1 MGMTI
6 LFKLF
11 KQFKTFKSFEDTSDG
26 ASWVKQRILV
36 AIFVVIIVTVFA
48 ECALAQSTRKR
59 IRLSLSSTNVALLPT
74 YAAYDKGFFR
84 DEGFDV
90 ELIQM
95 AATLASTALMTG
107 DLDYN
112 GAATGVISA
121 AVQGRPMKVL
131 IFTVSRPLMFLMSK
145 KEIKEPRDLK
155 GKKVAGST
163 PGASATLLAMQ
174 ALRHVGLEPGKD
186 VSVLPMGGT
195 AASRLAVLES
205 GAVDAS
211 LLSVPEN
218 FFAREKGFNDLLF
231 LGDVVEFAQAGFG
244 TTEKR
249 IKENP
254 DEVYRMVRAQLRS
267 VMFLLD
273 SGHQNEIVEMIM
285 KRWRLTDRKMAES
298 IFHDVV
304 RVVAKDAMV
313 TQASIQSLIDS
324 ARESAKVSRPVK
336 IEEVCDFSFVER
348 ARKELWQKK

>member
-1 MGMTI
+1 VRGKTI
-6 LFKLF
+6 ALLLVLVFSELF
-11 KQFKTFKSFEDTSDG
+11 SDS
-26 ASWVKQRILV
+26 AP
-36 AIFVVIIVTVFA
+36 
-48 ECALAQSTRKR
+48 AQPSRKR
-59 IRLSLSSTNVALLPT
+59 IRLSLPSTNVALLPT
-74 YAAYDKGFFR
+74 YAAYDKGFFH

-95 AATLASTALMTG
+95 AATLASTALITG

-163 PGASATLLAMQ
+163 PGASATMLAMQ
-174 ALRHVGLEPGKD
+174 ALRHFGLEPGKD

-218 FFAREKGFNDLLF
+218 FYAREKGFNDLLF
-231 LGDVVEFAQAGFG
+231 LGDFAEFAQAGFG
-244 TTEKR
+244 TTDKR

-267 VMFLLD
+267 VNFILD
-273 SGHQNEIVEMIM
+273 KSHQNEIVDMIM
-285 KRWRLTDRKMAES
+285 KRWRLTERKMAES
-298 IFHDVV
+298 MYHDVV

-324 ARESAKVSRPVK
+324 ARESAKVTRSVK
-336 IEEVCDFSFVER
+336 IDEVVDFSFLER
-348 ARKELWQKK
+348 ARKELGQTK

>member
-1 MGMTI
+1 MRTRIVGVLLI
-6 LFKLF
+6 LCIADLF
-11 KQFKTFKSFEDTSDG
+11 DNSAF
-26 ASWVKQRILV
+26 
-36 AIFVVIIVTVFA
+36 
-48 ECALAQSTRKR
+48 AQSGRKK

-74 YAAYDKGFFR
+74 FAAYDKGFFR

-95 AATLASTALMTG
+95 PATLASTALMTG

-131 IFTVSRPLMFLMSK
+131 IFTVSRPLMFLVSK
-145 KEIKEPRDLK
+145 KEIKEARDLK

-163 PGASATLLAMQ
+163 PGASATLLAVQ

-186 VSVLPMGGT
+186 VQILPMGGT
-195 AASRLAVLES
+195 PAGRLSVLES
-205 GAVDAS
+205 GAVDAA

-218 FFAREKGFNDLLF
+218 FFAREKGFNELLF
-231 LGDVVEFAQAGFG
+231 LGDMVEFAQAGFG
-244 TTEKR
+244 ATDKR

-267 VMFLLD
+267 VLFLLD
-273 SGHQNEIVEMIM
+273 KGHQSQIVEMIM
-285 KRWRLTDRKMAES
+285 KRWKLTDRKIAES

-304 RVVAKDAMV
+304 RVVAKDAAV

-324 ARESAKVSRPVK
+324 ARESAKVTRPVR
-336 IEEVCDFSFVER
+336 IEEVADFSFVDR
-348 ARKELWQKK
+348 ARKELGLTR

>member
-1 MGMTI
+1 MVKPFEPYSGKSNSIKGKAFIAMMMLVIMGM
-6 LFKLF
+6 
-11 KQFKTFKSFEDTSDG
+11 G
-26 ASWVKQRILV
+26 AES
-36 AIFVVIIVTVFA
+36 AS
-48 ECALAQSTRKR
+48 AQPARKK

-74 YAAYDKGFFR
+74 FAAYDKGFFR

-121 AVQGRPMKVL
+121 AVHGRPMKVL

-145 KEIKEPRDLK
+145 KEIKESRDLK

-174 ALRHVGLEPGKD
+174 ALRHVGLEPGRD
-186 VSVLPMGGT
+186 VSILPMGGT
-195 AASRLAVLES
+195 AAGRLAVLEA
-205 GAVDAS
+205 GAVDAA

-218 FFAREKGFNDLLF
+218 FYAREKGFNELLF
-231 LGDVVEFAQAGFG
+231 LGDAVEFAQAGFG
-244 TTEKR
+244 STEKR
-249 IKENP
+249 IKESP

-273 SGHQNEIVEMIM
+273 KGRQSEIVEMIM
-285 KRWRLTDRKMAES
+285 KRWKLGDRKMAES
-298 IFHDVV
+298 MYHDVV

-324 ARESAKVSRPVK
+324 AREGAKVTRPFK
-336 IEEVCDFSFVER
+336 IEEVVDFSFVER
-348 ARKELWQKK
+348 ARKELGLPR

>member
-1 MGMTI
+1 MRTKTI
-6 LFKLF
+6 ATLL
-11 KQFKTFKSFEDTSDG
+11 
-26 ASWVKQRILV
+26 ALV
-36 AIFVVIIVTVFA
+36 IA
-48 ECALAQSTRKR
+48 ALCTNSAYAQSNRKR
-59 IRLSLSSTNVALLPT
+59 IRLSLSSTTVALLPT
-74 YAAYDKGFFR
+74 YAAFDKGFFR

-95 AATLASTALMTG
+95 AATLASTAMLTG

-131 IFTVSRPLMFLMSK
+131 IFTLSRPLMFLMSK
-145 KEIKEPRDLK
+145 KEIQEPRDLK
-155 GKKVAGST
+155 GKKVAGSS

-174 ALRHVGLEPGKD
+174 ALKHVGLEPGRD
-186 VSVLPMGGT
+186 VSILPMGGT
-195 AASRLAVLES
+195 AAGRLAVLES

-218 FFAREKGFNDLLF
+218 ILAREKGYKELLF

-267 VMFLLD
+267 VGFLLD
-273 SGHQNEIVEMIM
+273 KSRHSEIVDMVM
-285 KRWRLTDRKMAES
+285 KRWKLSDRKMAES
-298 IFHDVV
+298 IFRDVA
-304 RVVAKDAMV
+304 RVIAKDAMV
-313 TQASIQSLIDS
+313 TQSSIQSLIDS
-324 ARESAKVSRPVK
+324 ARASAKVTRPVK
-336 IEEVCDFSFVER
+336 IEEVTDFSFVER
-348 ARKELWQKK
+348 ARRELTLTK